1 MSNDK
6 QPEQRRGS
14 TAGAARRRRGEGRPT
29 IADVAARAGVGAIT
43 VSQTQRDPGLVS
55 ETLRQSI
62 DAAVRDLNYIPN
74 LSARALASTRSAIIG
89 VLIPSLSQVVFT
101 DVLRGIYDGVDGSS
115 LTVQIGNT
123 RYDGEE
129 EERLVDM
136 FLRQQPAGMIV
147 SGTEQR
153 PNTRRMLEKAGC
165 PVVQIMDLTDDPIDR
180 IIGFS
185 HTVAG
190 RRMTEHLIEA
200 GYSRIAF
207 LSGWM
212 SKRASGRLVGYQ
224 QALDAAGMEPINV
237 AISELSLPEL
247 ADSSDPLNPRPVLEF
262 ATPRL
267 GRELFAKA
275 LAEVPDVDAVFC
287 NNDTLA
293 LGVLFECYRRG
304 IRIPEDIGVAG
315 YNDHDYMEA
324 AEPSLSSARTHR
336 YRNGFAAV
344 MAIRDAL
351 AGKPAGQRVVDMG
364 VDIMKRRSTDR
375 AGKLKD
381 IQG

>member
-43 VSQTQRDPGLVS
+43 VSRALRDPGLVS

-74 LSARALASTRSAIIG
+74 LSARALASTRSAVIG

-185 HTVAG
+185 HTEAG

-237 AISELSLPEL
+237 AISELSMPEL

-275 LAEVPDVDAVFC
+275 LAEVPDVDAVVC

-336 YRNGFAAV
+336 YRNGFTTV

-381 IQG
+381 DQG